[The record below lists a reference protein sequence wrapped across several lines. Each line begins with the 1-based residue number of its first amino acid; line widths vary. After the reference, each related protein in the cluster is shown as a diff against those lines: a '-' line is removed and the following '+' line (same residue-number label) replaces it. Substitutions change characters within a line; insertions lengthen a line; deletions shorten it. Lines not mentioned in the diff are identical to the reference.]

1 MKNIITQ
8 YSGLKREIYVL
19 FVGRIVT
26 AMGSFV
32 WPMLTFL
39 LTTKLGFSDGLATA
53 LIATAGLISLPLAL
67 LGGKLADRYPR
78 KNIIILFDCL
88 TVSLYVLAAM
98 LPIGNHTAAIIFFAS
113 LFQTIESPAY
123 DALNADYST
132 TVQRE
137 KAFSL
142 SYLGYNLGFVFGASL
157 GGVLFE
163 FHTNLAF
170 LLNGLSIFVSTAL
183 IFFFVKPENA
193 VSDTGDQ
200 EESFGEYEK
209 PLDSSLSILQ
219 VLKQRRVV
227 LSILLIGCFASMCS
241 NTMGVLLPLQ
251 LKEQMGQHGAAVFGY
266 LNSLNGFVVILF
278 TPILTMVLKR
288 LTEIPK
294 SILGLGLFLAGMAL
308 FMAGGPIWLLFVGM
322 FIYTL
327 GEVVSVLG
335 NNPYTSRRIPAS
347 HRGRIGG
354 VTSVLYSVFFTLV
367 QYGISFVLV
376 VAEGNY
382 RLLWLIF
389 IGCGLT
395 AMTLYAM
402 AYPADKRRFPALYPK
417 GVF

>member
-8 YSGLKREIYVL
+8 YAGLKREVYVL
-19 FVGRIVT
+19 FVGKTVT

-39 LTTKLGFSDGLATA
+39 LTTKLGFSDGVAT
-53 LIATAGLISLPLAL
+53 LFIATAGLVSLPLAL
-67 LGGKLADRYPR
+67 LGGRLADRFPR

-88 TVSLYVLAAM
+88 TVSLYVLAAI
-98 LPIGNHTAAIIFFAS
+98 LPIGYHTAVIIFFAS
-113 LFQTIESPAY
+113 LFQTVESPAY

-132 TVQRE
+132 TAQRE

-142 SYLGYNLGFVFGASL
+142 SYLGFNLGFVFGASL
-157 GGVLFE
+157 GGMLFE

-170 LLNGLSIFVSTAL
+170 LLNGVSIFLSTAL

-193 VSDTGDQ
+193 VSDVGERT
-200 EESFGEYEK
+200 ECFSEYEK
-209 PLDSSLSILQ
+209 PVEEDLSILA
-219 VLKQRRVV
+219 VLRQRSVV
-227 LSILLIGCFASMCS
+227 LAVLLIGCFASMSS
-241 NTMGVLLPLQ
+241 NTMGILLPLQ
-251 LKEQMGQHGAAVFGY
+251 LKEQMGQHGAAIYGY

-278 TPILTMVLKR
+278 TPLLTMALNR

-294 SILGLGLFLAGMAL
+294 SILGMGLFLSGMAL
-308 FMAGGPIWLLFVGM
+308 FMVSRQQWMLFVGM
-322 FIYTL
+322 FVFTL
-327 GEVVSVLG
+327 GEVVTVLG

-354 VTSVLYSVFFTLV
+354 VTNVLYSVFFTLI
-367 QYGISFVLV
+367 QYGISFALM

-382 RLLWLIF
+382 RLLWLVF

-395 AMTLYAM
+395 SMALYAI
-402 AYPADKRRFPALYPK
+402 AYPADKMRFPNLYPK

>member
-8 YSGLKREIYVL
+8 YAGLKREVYVL

-39 LTTKLGFSDGLATA
+39 LTTKLGFSDGVAT
-53 LIATAGLISLPLAL
+53 LFIATAGLISLPLAL
-67 LGGKLADRYPR
+67 LGGKLADRFPR
-78 KNIIILFDCL
+78 KNIIMIFDCL
-88 TVSLYVLAAM
+88 TVALYVLAAI
-98 LPIGNHTAAIIFFAS
+98 LPIGYHTAVIIFVAS
-113 LFQTIESPAY
+113 LFQTVESPAY

-132 TVQRE
+132 TDQRE

-142 SYLGYNLGFVFGASL
+142 SYLGYNLGYVFGASM
-157 GGVLFE
+157 GGILFE

-193 VSDTGDQ
+193 VSDTGSQ
-200 EESFGEYEK
+200 TECYSEYEK
-209 PLDSSLSILQ
+209 PVEESLPILA
-219 VLKQRRVV
+219 VLKQRSVV
-227 LSILLIGCFASMCS
+227 LAILLIGCFASMSS
-241 NTMGVLLPLQ
+241 NTVGILLPLQ
-251 LKEQMGQHGAAVFGY
+251 LKGQMGQHGAAVYGY

-278 TPILTMVLKR
+278 TPLLTMVLKR

-294 SILGLGLFLAGMAL
+294 SILGMGLFLAGMVL
-308 FMAGGPIWLLFVGM
+308 FTLGSPLWVLFVGM
-322 FIYTL
+322 FVFTL

-354 VTSVLYSVFFTLV
+354 VTSVLYSVFFTLI
-367 QYGISFVLV
+367 QYGISFVLMI
-376 VAEGNY
+376 AEGNY
-382 RLLWLIF
+382 RLLWLVF
-389 IGCGLT
+389 IGCGL
-395 AMTLYAM
+395 ASMALYAL
-402 AYPADKRRFPALYPK
+402 AYPADKKRFPNLYPK

>member
-8 YSGLKREIYVL
+8 YAGLKREVYVL

-39 LTTKLGFSDGLATA
+39 LTTKLGFSDGVATA

-88 TVSLYVLAAM
+88 TVSLYVLAAI
-98 LPIGNHTAAIIFFAS
+98 LPIGYHTAVIIFFAS

-123 DALNADYST
+123 DALNSDYST
-132 TVQRE
+132 TAQRE
-137 KAFSL
+137 RAFSL
-142 SYLGYNLGFVFGASL
+142 SYLGFNLGYVFGASM
-157 GGVLFE
+157 GGMLFE

-170 LLNGLSIFVSTAL
+170 LLNGLAIFISTAL

-200 EESFGEYEK
+200 EECLGEYEK
-209 PLDSSLSILQ
+209 PLEESVPISA

-227 LSILLIGCFASMCS
+227 LAMLLIGCFASMCS
-241 NTMGVLLPLQ
+241 NTVGVLLPLQ
-251 LKEQMGQHGAAVFGY
+251 LKEELGQHGAAIYGY
-266 LNSLNGFVVILF
+266 LNSLNGLVVILF

-294 SILGLGLFLAGMAL
+294 SILGLGLFLVGMGL
-308 FMAGGPIWLLFVGM
+308 FAVSSPLWLLFAGM
-322 FIYTL
+322 FVYTL

-354 VTSVLYSVFFTLV
+354 VTSVLFSVFFTLV
-367 QYGISFVLV
+367 QYGISFVLM

-382 RLLWLIF
+382 KLLWLIF

-395 AMTLYAM
+395 AMALYAL
-402 AYPADKRRFPALYPK
+402 AYPSDKRRFPALYHK

>member
-8 YSGLKREIYVL
+8 YAGLKREVYVL

-39 LTTKLGFSDGLATA
+39 LTTKLGFSDGVATMF
-53 LIATAGLISLPLAL
+53 IATAGLISLPLAL
-67 LGGKLADRYPR
+67 LGGKLADRFPR
-78 KNIIILFDCL
+78 KNIIMIFDCL
-88 TVSLYVLAAM
+88 TVALYVLAAI
-98 LPIGNHTAAIIFFAS
+98 LPIGYHTAAIIFVAS
-113 LFQTIESPAY
+113 LFQTVESPAY

-132 TVQRE
+132 TDQRE

-142 SYLGYNLGFVFGASL
+142 SYLGYNLGYVFGASM
-157 GGVLFE
+157 GGILFE

-193 VSDTGDQ
+193 ISDTGSQ
-200 EESFGEYEK
+200 TECYSKYEK
-209 PLDSSLSILQ
+209 PVEESLPILA
-219 VLKQRRVV
+219 VLKQRSVV
-227 LSILLIGCFASMCS
+227 LAILLIGCFASMSS
-241 NTMGVLLPLQ
+241 NTVGILLPLQ
-251 LKEQMGQHGAAVFGY
+251 LKGQMGQHGAAVYGY

-278 TPILTMVLKR
+278 TPLLTMVLKR

-294 SILGLGLFLAGMAL
+294 SILGMGLFLAGMVL
-308 FMAGGPIWLLFVGM
+308 FTLGSPLWVLFVGM
-322 FIYTL
+322 FVFTL

-354 VTSVLYSVFFTLV
+354 VTSVLYSVFFTLI
-367 QYGISFVLV
+367 QYGISFVLMI
-376 VAEGNY
+376 AEGNY
-382 RLLWLIF
+382 RLLWLVF
-389 IGCGLT
+389 IGCGL
-395 AMTLYAM
+395 ASMALYALT
-402 AYPADKRRFPALYPK
+402 YPADKKRFPNLYPK

>member
-26 AMGSFV
+26 AMGAFV

-39 LTTKLGFSDGLATA
+39 LTTKLGFTDGVATM
-53 LIATAGLISLPLAL
+53 LIATAGLISLPMSLV
-67 LGGKLADRYPR
+67 GGKLADRFPR

-88 TVSLYVLAAM
+88 TVSLYLLASI
-98 LPIGNHTAAIIFFAS
+98 LPIGYHTAAVIFLAS
-113 LFQTIESPAY
+113 LFQTVESPAY

-132 TVQRE
+132 TDQRE

-142 SYLGYNLGFVFGASL
+142 TYLGFNLGYVFGASL

-170 LLNGLSIFVSTAL
+170 LLNALSIFVSTVL

-193 VSDTGDQ
+193 VVDTLCR
-200 EESFGEYEK
+200 EECRGEYER
-209 PLDSSLSILQ
+209 PLPESVSILA
-219 VLKQRRVV
+219 VLKQRWVV
-227 LSILLIGCFASMCS
+227 LWVLLIGCFASMCS
-241 NTMGVLLPLQ
+241 NTVGILLPLQ
-251 LKEQMGQHGAAVFGY
+251 LKEQLGEHGAAIYGY

-278 TPILTMVLKR
+278 TPILTMALRR

-294 SILGLGLFLAGMAL
+294 AILGLGLFMAGMAL
-308 FMAGGPIWLLFVGM
+308 FTLGAPLGVLFAGM
-322 FIYTL
+322 FVYTL

-354 VTSVLYSVFFTLV
+354 VTSVLFSVFFTLV
-367 QYGISFVLV
+367 QYGISFVLM

-395 AMTLYAM
+395 ACALYAL
-402 AYPADKRRFPALYPK
+402 AYRADRRRFPGLYPK